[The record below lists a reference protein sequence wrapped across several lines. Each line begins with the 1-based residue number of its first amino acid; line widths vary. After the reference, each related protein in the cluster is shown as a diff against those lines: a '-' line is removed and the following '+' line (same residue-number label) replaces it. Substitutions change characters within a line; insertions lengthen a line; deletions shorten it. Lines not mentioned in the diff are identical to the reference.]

1 MRHWGDC
8 QLWENKYEGTYINA
22 TGIMAVPTKL
32 ALTLGRD
39 YDGDFVQL
47 IKASAYPNMRNAIAN
62 FKKPPA
68 TKKFPKMALQGNL
81 QQIALNSMNDMTGI
95 VASLLARAKAANAED
110 KVLLIPAG
118 GEQKENEEMTVIDFL
133 SQQVQIAVD
142 SLKSAYPNNKN
153 GLDAVKKFVSPQYIG
168 ERVIQASMT
177 NQKN

>member
-1 MRHWGDC
+1 
-8 QLWENKYEGTYINA
+8 
-22 TGIMAVPTKL
+22 
-32 ALTLGRD
+32 
-39 YDGDFVQL
+39 
-47 IKASAYPNMRNAIAN
+47 
-62 FKKPPA
+62 
-68 TKKFPKMALQGNL
+68 
-81 QQIALNSMNDMTGI
+81 MNDMTGI